1 MKAVT
6 DLDPTMT
13 HSNPI
18 VADDTPLTM
27 DVLEQ
32 PTQAVLRLQPVQP
45 MTAPL
50 PLAVFPPVMTSPAPL
65 LTTVVAMTLPDP
77 LMADRNPL
85 RTHVFPPAVS
95 IAVKNSTTVQG
106 SQSPQ
111 PIATPMVLAPSPLK
125 PTPSMLVTAIG
136 HGDCEPCTV
145 AELSTAAGMADGE
158 RSPHSG

>member
-1 MKAVT
+1 VPESAHTTPMTMHVAVQSLVAVQGLQAIQPVSTPMVVTPLPAVSAPTPLVPTMKAVT

-18 VADDTPLTM
+18 VADDTPTTM

-50 PLAVFPPVMTSPAPL
+50 PLAVFPTIMTSPAPL
-65 LTTVVAMTLPDP
+65 LMTVVAMTLPDP

-106 SQSPQ
+106 S
-111 PIATPMVLAPSPLK
+111 
-125 PTPSMLVTAIG
+125 
-136 HGDCEPCTV
+136 
-145 AELSTAAGMADGE
+145 
-158 RSPHSG
+158 